1 MSAVFIA
8 LCHTPEFRQNNNI
21 FLCVRQGA
29 RFGLF
34 LHVCEKTK
42 GRRIELEKIE
52 NTLDKI
58 TLHEYL

>member
-1 MSAVFIA
+1 MSPVFIA
-8 LCHTPEFRQNNNI
+8 LCHTRSFRQNNNI

-34 LHVCEKTK
+34 LHAYKKTK
-42 GRRIELEKIE
+42 DTRIESEKIE

-58 TLHEYL
+58 PLHEYL